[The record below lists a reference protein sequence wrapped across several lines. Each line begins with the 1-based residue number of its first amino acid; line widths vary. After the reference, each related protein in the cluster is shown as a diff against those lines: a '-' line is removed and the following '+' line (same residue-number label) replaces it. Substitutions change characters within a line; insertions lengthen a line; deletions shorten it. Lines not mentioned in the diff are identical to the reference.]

1 MQPAVHAL
9 VLVAQSQAGMWRRNG
24 YSLQNQVVYF
34 TVLVIVIII
43 MISVVLLMMTSS
55 RGVHA
60 AVFLGSVK
68 IKVVFTAS
76 VSRHAIADFAH
87 FALHASYDI
96 SMIINIIN
104 DY

>member
-1 MQPAVHAL
+1 
-9 VLVAQSQAGMWRRNG
+9 
-24 YSLQNQVVYF
+24 
-34 TVLVIVIII
+34 
-43 MISVVLLMMTSS
+43 MMTSS